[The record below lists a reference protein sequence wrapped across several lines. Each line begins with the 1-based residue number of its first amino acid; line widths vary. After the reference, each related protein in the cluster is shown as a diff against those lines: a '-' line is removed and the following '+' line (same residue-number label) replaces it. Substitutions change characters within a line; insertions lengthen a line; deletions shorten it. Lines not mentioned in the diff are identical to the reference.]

1 MMGVV
6 LNRLL
11 QTIRFDR
18 DAFVWMEFNDRATG
32 DALIIVAVTDVLFL
46 IAGGTSLFGLVTGI
60 FDVLATLLSTVVFWL
75 VYSALVYAAV
85 VYLFRGDGRFP
96 IYLRMAGFAFP
107 TLLLTIATTQIFG
120 DGLLA
125 TLLGSLWFLLVVA
138 YGTHYV
144 SDLPLDRSIV
154 AAVLG
159 WAGWIVVSTIL
170 GGFSIF

>member
-1 MMGVV
+1 MGVV

-60 FDVLATLLSTVVFWL
+60 FDLLATLLSTVVFWL
-75 VYSALVYAAV
+75 VYSGLVYATV

-107 TLLLTIATTQIFG
+107 TLLLTIATAQIFG

>member
-1 MMGVV
+1 MGVV

-32 DALIIVAVTDVLFL
+32 DALIIVAVTEMLFL
-46 IAGGTSLFGLVTGI
+46 IAGGTPLFGLVTS
-60 FDVLATLLSTVVFWL
+60 FTAVMSSLLSAIMFWL
-75 VYSALVYAAV
+75 IYSGLVYAIVAF
-85 VYLFRGDGRFP
+85 LFRGDGRYP
-96 IYLRMAGFAFP
+96 IYLRMIGFAFP

-120 DGLLA
+120 NDLIA
-125 TLLGSLWFLLVVA
+125 TLVGSLWFLLVVA

-144 SDLPLDRSIV
+144 SDLPLDRSVV

-170 GGFSIF
+170 GGLSLF

>member
-1 MMGVV
+1 MSVV

-32 DALIIVAVTDVLFL
+32 DALIIVAVTEALFL
-46 IAGGTSLFGLVTGI
+46 IAGGTPLFGLVTS
-60 FDVLATLLSTVVFWL
+60 FTAVMSSLLSAIMFWL
-75 VYSALVYAAV
+75 IYSGLVYAIV
-85 VYLFRGDGRFP
+85 VFLFRGDGRYP
-96 IYLRMAGFAFP
+96 IILRIAGFAFP
-107 TLLLTIATTQIFG
+107 TLLLTIATAQIFG
-120 DGLLA
+120 NDLIA
-125 TLLGSLWFLLVVA
+125 TLVGSLWFLLVVA

-144 SDLPLDRSIV
+144 ADLPLDRSIV

-170 GGFSIF
+170 GGFSLF

>member
-1 MMGVV
+1 MSVV

-32 DALIIVAVTDVLFL
+32 DALIIVAVTEALFL
-46 IAGGTSLFGLVTGI
+46 VAGGTPLFGLVTS
-60 FDVLATLLSTVVFWL
+60 FTAVMSSLLSAIMFWL
-75 VYSALVYAAV
+75 IYSGLVYAIV
-85 VYLFRGDGRFP
+85 VFLFRGDGRYP
-96 IYLRMAGFAFP
+96 IILRIAGFAFP
-107 TLLLTIATTQIFG
+107 TLLLTIATAQIFG
-120 DGLLA
+120 NDLIA
-125 TLLGSLWFLLVVA
+125 TLVGSLWFLLVVA

-144 SDLPLDRSIV
+144 ADLPLDRSIV

-170 GGFSIF
+170 GGFSLF

>member
-1 MMGVV
+1 MGVV

-18 DAFVWMEFNDRATG
+18 DAFVWMEFNARATG
-32 DALIIVAVTDVLFL
+32 DALIIVAVTELLFL
-46 IAGGTSLFGLVTGI
+46 RAGGTPLFGLVTS
-60 FDVLATLLSTVVFWL
+60 FTAVMSSLLSAIMFWL
-75 VYSALVYAAV
+75 IYSGLVYAIVAF
-85 VYLFRGDGRFP
+85 LFRGDGRYP
-96 IYLRMAGFAFP
+96 IYLRMVGFAFP

-120 DGLLA
+120 NDLIA
-125 TLLGSLWFLLVVA
+125 TLVGSLWFLLVVA

-144 SDLPLDRSIV
+144 SDLPLDRSVV

-170 GGFSIF
+170 DGLSLF

>member
-1 MMGVV
+1 MGVV

-11 QTIRFDR
+11 QAIRFDR
-18 DAFVWMEFNDRATG
+18 DAFVWMDFNDRATG
-32 DALIIVAVTDVLFL
+32 DALIIVAITQVLFL
-46 IAGGTSLFGLVTGI
+46 IAGGTSLFGFVTGLSS
-60 FDVLATLLSTVVFWL
+60 VLYALLSAVMFWL
-75 VYSALVYAAV
+75 IYSGLVYAV
-85 VYLFRGDGRFP
+85 VAYLMRGDGHYP
-96 IYLRMAGFAFP
+96 VYLRIAGFAFP

-120 DGLLA
+120 GGLIG

-138 YGTHYV
+138 YGVHYV

-154 AAVLG
+154 AAILG

>member
-1 MMGVV
+1 MGLV

-32 DALIIVAVTDVLFL
+32 DALIIVAITEVLFL
-46 IAGGTSLFGLVTGI
+46 IAGGTPLFGLVTS
-60 FDVLATLLSTVVFWL
+60 FTAVMSSLLSAVIFWL
-75 VYSALVYAAV
+75 IYSGLVYAIV
-85 VYLFRGDGRFP
+85 VFLFRGEGRYP

-120 DGLLA
+120 NDLIA
-125 TLLGSLWFLLVVA
+125 TLVGSLWFILVVA

-170 GGFSIF
+170 GGFSLF